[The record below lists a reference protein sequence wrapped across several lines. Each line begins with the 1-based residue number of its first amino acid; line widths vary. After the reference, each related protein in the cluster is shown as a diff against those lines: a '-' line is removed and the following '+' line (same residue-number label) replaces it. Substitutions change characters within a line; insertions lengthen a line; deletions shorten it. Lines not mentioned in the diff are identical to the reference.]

1 MHDVVDRHERDDD
14 FDEVDIEALERAI
27 KIASL
32 KPRMKEHLDDL
43 LQSRPWIDVA
53 QTAAFRCQMEALDLK
68 PWQEPP
74 GFCTG
79 RDRAAERM
87 CAKLLAA
94 NLSQYEPDPIN
105 ALAAKRRKL

>member
-1 MHDVVDRHERDDD
+1 MIGSGRRRTRKPRAIRMRDVINRGDGDEG
-14 FDEVDIEALERAI
+14 FDAVDIEALERAI

-32 KPRMKEHLDDL
+32 EPRMKEHLDDL

-53 QTAAFRCQMEALDLK
+53 QTAAFRYQMEALDLK
-68 PWQEPP
+68 PRQEPP

-87 CAKLLAA
+87 CDKLL
-94 NLSQYEPDPIN
+94 
-105 ALAAKRRKL
+105 